1 VTSTIATVV
10 AASVVAVVGVIVALQ
25 RIFGAQKRPFNGE
38 TKEILTVLREIRDR
52 LVASGYEQ
60 RALHDCSVRIE
71 QSQQALHKRFDDV
84 IARGAE

>member
-38 TKEILTVLREIRDR
+38 TKEIVSLLREVRDH
-52 LVASGYEQ
+52 LVGMGYEQ
-60 RALHDCSVRIE
+60 RAICAGLTRVE
-71 QSQQALHKRFDDV
+71 QSQVALHRRLDS
-84 IARGAE
+84 RGELVE